1 MWYLAWV
8 LGTWFAVAF
17 AVIPALWYE
26 MHEGDDVA

>member
-8 LGTWFAVAF
+8 LGVWFAVAF

-26 MHEGDDVA
+26 LSATDDAA